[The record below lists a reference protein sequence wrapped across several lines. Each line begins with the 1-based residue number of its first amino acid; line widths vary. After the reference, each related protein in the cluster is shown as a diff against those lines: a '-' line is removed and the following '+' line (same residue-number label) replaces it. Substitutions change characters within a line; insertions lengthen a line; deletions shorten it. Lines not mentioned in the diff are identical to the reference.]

1 MKIKNKIKTKI
12 INIYKIIYK
21 ELINLKNYLLYY

>member
-21 ELINLKNYLLYY
+21 ELINLKNYLL